1 MVTRNP
7 ANHPVCRIGFVGT
20 GGVATR
26 HAQVLSAFE
35 DVTLVA
41 ATDVDRTRAEAFGT
55 QFGAAAVDDVGALL
69 AQGLDAVYVCVPPFA
84 HHPAENSAEVQ
95 VADAGVAV
103 FVEKPLATDLAT
115 AEAIAARLR
124 RAGVLT
130 RVGHHWRC
138 AEPVARARELLA
150 HRTIRLV
157 SGTWWDKVPP
167 VSWWLHQAR
176 SGGPVVEQAIH
187 LLDLARVLVGEVE
200 VVQASA
206 SGTVPGGDV
215 DAAVVALLSFV
226 DGAVGTLGTASVLGA
241 KHRAGIE
248 IVAEGLV
255 VGVGEDWLEVYDGR
269 GVLPRGVRP
278 VDGVRRRGPGV
289 RRRGGGPPGRPAAL
303 AARLRGGPAQPP
315 AGDGRR
321 ALGRLGCAGAAPMTV
336 RTPRVDRHRR
346 IPRRAPT
353 SRWSSRS
360 RDAPP
365 SARWPRSRAPSRSAP
380 ASPACPPAPS

>member
-1 MVTRNP
+1 M
-7 ANHPVCRIGFVGT
+7 
-20 GGVATR
+20 
-26 HAQVLSAFE
+26 
-35 DVTLVA
+35 
-41 ATDVDRTRAEAFGT
+41 
-55 QFGAAAVDDVGALL
+55 
-69 AQGLDAVYVCVPPFA
+69 GLDAVYVCVPPFA
-84 HHPAENSAEVQ
+84 HHPAETSAEVQ

-255 VGVGEDWLEVYDGR
+255 VGVGEDWLEVYDGVVSSR
-269 GVLPRGVRP
+269 AEFDRWTACVAADRAFVDALAGRP
-278 VDGVRRRGPGV
+278 VDPL
-289 RRRGGGPPGRPAAL
+289 PF

-315 AGDGRR
+315 AGHGCR
-321 ALGRLGCAGAAPMTV
+321 ALGRLGCAGAAPVNRPAPHAQPHAPHHAPPDTDLALVVEEPGRAAVRPVPATDGPVTV
-336 RTPRVDRHRR
+336 RTRYTGLSAGTELSFLTGTNPALTSSFDPELGLFRTDRPGTGYPVERLGYMEVAEVDRR
-346 IPRRAPT
+346 PPT
-353 SRWSSRS
+353 ASGS
-360 RDAPP
+360 P
-365 SARWPRSRAPSRSAP
+365 SATS
-380 ASPACPPAPS
+380 SP

>member
-26 HAQVLSAFE
+26 HAQVLSGFE

-84 HHPAENSAEVQ
+84 HHPADKSAEVA

-255 VGVGEDWLEVYDGR
+255 VGVGEDWLEVYDGVVSSR
-269 GVLPRGVRP
+269 AEFDRWTACVAADRAFVDAVAGRP
-278 VDGVRRRGPGV
+278 VDPLHS
-289 RRRGGGPPGRPAAL
+289 PPDYEEALRSHRLATAVARSAASG
-303 AARLRGGPAQPP
+303 APERLR
-315 AGDGRR
+315 
-321 ALGRLGCAGAAPMTV
+321 
-336 RTPRVDRHRR
+336 
-346 IPRRAPT
+346 
-353 SRWSSRS
+353 
-360 RDAPP
+360 
-365 SARWPRSRAPSRSAP
+365 
-380 ASPACPPAPS
+380 

>member
-26 HAQVLSAFE
+26 HAQVLSGFE
-35 DVTLVA
+35 DVALVA

-84 HHPAENSAEVQ
+84 HHPAEKSAEVQ

-200 VVQASA
+200 VVQAERER
-206 SGTVPGGDV
+206 
-215 DAAVVALLSFV
+215 
-226 DGAVGTLGTASVLGA
+226 
-241 KHRAGIE
+241 HRA
-248 IVAEGLV
+248 
-255 VGVGEDWLEVYDGR
+255 R
-269 GVLPRGVRP
+269 G
-278 VDGVRRRGPGV
+278 
-289 RRRGGGPPGRPAAL
+289 
-303 AARLRGGPAQPP
+303 
-315 AGDGRR
+315 
-321 ALGRLGCAGAAPMTV
+321 
-336 RTPRVDRHRR
+336 
-346 IPRRAPT
+346 
-353 SRWSSRS
+353 
-360 RDAPP
+360 
-365 SARWPRSRAPSRSAP
+365 
-380 ASPACPPAPS
+380 

>member
-1 MVTRNP
+1 M
-7 ANHPVCRIGFVGT
+7 
-20 GGVATR
+20 
-26 HAQVLSAFE
+26 
-35 DVTLVA
+35 
-41 ATDVDRTRAEAFGT
+41 
-55 QFGAAAVDDVGALL
+55 
-69 AQGLDAVYVCVPPFA
+69 
-84 HHPAENSAEVQ
+84 
-95 VADAGVAV
+95 ADAGVAV

-255 VGVGEDWLEVYDGR
+255 VGVGEDWLEVYDGVVSSR
-269 GVLPRGVRP
+269 AEFDRWTACVAADRAFVDAVAGRP
-278 VDGVRRRGPGV
+278 VDPLHS
-289 RRRGGGPPGRPAAL
+289 PPDYEEALRSHRLATAVARSAASG
-303 AARLRGGPAQPP
+303 APERLR
-315 AGDGRR
+315 
-321 ALGRLGCAGAAPMTV
+321 
-336 RTPRVDRHRR
+336 
-346 IPRRAPT
+346 
-353 SRWSSRS
+353 
-360 RDAPP
+360 
-365 SARWPRSRAPSRSAP
+365 
-380 ASPACPPAPS
+380 

>member
-26 HAQVLSAFE
+26 HAQVLSGFE
-35 DVTLVA
+35 DVSLVA
-41 ATDVDRTRAEAFGT
+41 ATDVDHARAEAFGT
-55 QFGAAAVDDVGALL
+55 QFGTAAVDGVGALL
-69 AQGLDAVYVCVPPFA
+69 ALGLDAVYVCVPPFA
-84 HHPAENSAEVQ
+84 HHPAETSAEVQ

-150 HRTIRLV
+150 HRTVRLV

-206 SGTVPGGDV
+206 SGTVPG
-215 DAAVVALLSFV
+215 
-226 DGAVGTLGTASVLGA
+226 
-241 KHRAGIE
+241 R
-248 IVAEGLV
+248 
-255 VGVGEDWLEVYDGR
+255 
-269 GVLPRGVRP
+269 
-278 VDGVRRRGPGV
+278 
-289 RRRGGGPPGRPAAL
+289 
-303 AARLRGGPAQPP
+303 
-315 AGDGRR
+315 
-321 ALGRLGCAGAAPMTV
+321 
-336 RTPRVDRHRR
+336 
-346 IPRRAPT
+346 
-353 SRWSSRS
+353 
-360 RDAPP
+360 
-365 SARWPRSRAPSRSAP
+365 
-380 ASPACPPAPS
+380 